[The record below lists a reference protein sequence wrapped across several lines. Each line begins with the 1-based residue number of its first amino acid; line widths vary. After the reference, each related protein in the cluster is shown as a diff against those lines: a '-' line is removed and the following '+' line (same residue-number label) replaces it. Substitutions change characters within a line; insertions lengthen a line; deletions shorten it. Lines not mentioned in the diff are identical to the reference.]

1 MNPHEPPPSS
11 PERKPEDPRRRR
23 EPPPPDDAPSEEK
36 LPPARQTP
44 DEPLQ
49 SERSLP
55 TPTRTIR
62 DGEIQG
68 HEREMPGDR
77 DSQ

>member
-1 MNPHEPPPSS
+1 MPNVHEPPPAL
-11 PERKPEDPRRRR
+11 PRKRAGPRERR
-23 EPPPPDDAPSEEK
+23 ES
-36 LPPARQTP
+36 LPCPEPGTDVAAQAP
-44 DEPLQ
+44 DEPLA
-49 SERSLP
+49 SERSQP

-68 HEREMPGDR
+68 HPREMPGDR

>member
-1 MNPHEPPPSS
+1 MPNPHEPPP
-11 PERKPEDPRRRR
+11 PLPRRRAEPR
-23 EPPPPDDAPSEEK
+23 ERRRGVVSDADASVS
-36 LPPARQTP
+36 TP
-44 DEPLQ
+44 DEPLA